1 MTKEDQSELIKYAV
15 IGLGGVLLFKYIGGQ
30 FTSGLTSLFG
40 GEDKAQTN
48 DINKEILNKFSAF
61 LPNFYKS
68 APMGSLL
75 LTRSSA
81 DSLVNKILKSTGFF
95 SDDFSAVLAV
105 FRQLKTQSQVS
116 FLSDRFQAVSGSD
129 LLTWLVGSVYPNDRY
144 SAEQVNQLI
153 NIVKMLPKYK

>member
-1 MTKEDQSELIKYAV
+1 MNKDDKSELIKYAAL
-15 IGLGGVLLFKYIGGQ
+15 GLGGFLLLKYIGGQ

-40 GEDKAQTN
+40 GEDQNQTN
-48 DINKEILNKFSAF
+48 SINKEILNKSSAF
-61 LPNFYKS
+61 LPAFYKS
-68 APMGSLL
+68 APLGSLL

-81 DSLVNKILKSTGFF
+81 DSLVNKILNSTGFF

-116 FLSDRFQAVSGSD
+116 YLSDRFQAISGKD
-129 LLTWLVGSVYPNDRY
+129 FLTWLVGSVYPNDRY